1 MFERFGGH
9 MQDVERGVPGEM
21 DELDLVIEETLD
33 AAIDEEIDAALDA
46 ALSEYEPA
54 AYTDSEEWCSDS
66 PEWLDVESEAEA
78 ILNQAFPDAPAQRSG
93 QSAPLA
99 PLWQEA
105 LRFGL
110 KLAGIAAAFALLLS
124 LVYGLH
130 RNTDPD
136 MSPMVKDGDL
146 VLFYRLDKEYA
157 IRDIL
162 VLNYQGERQVRRV
175 AARAGDTVDIT
186 EQGLVINGARQQE
199 GEIYEETQRYADI
212 GVSFPLILQEG
223 QLFVLGDARENAA
236 DSRIYGPVE
245 TKDTLGKV
253 ITVMRRRSF

>member
-1 MFERFGGH
+1 MR
-9 MQDVERGVPGEM
+9 DVERGVPGEM
-21 DELDLVIEETLD
+21 DELDLVIEETLE

-46 ALSEYEPA
+46 ALLNYEPA
-54 AYTDSEEWCSDS
+54 ARTDS
-66 PEWLDVESEAEA
+66 PEWYTESPEWDDVESEAES
-78 ILNQAFPDAPAQRSG
+78 ILNRAFPVAAVQQSAPA
-93 QSAPLA
+93 APLA
-99 PLWQEA
+99 PLWQEV

-110 KLAGIAAAFALLLS
+110 KLGGIMAAFALLLS
-124 LVYGLH
+124 FVYGLH

-186 EQGLVINGARQQE
+186 EQGLIINGARQQE
-199 GEIYEETQRYADI
+199 VEIYEETQRYADI
-212 GVSFPLILQEG
+212 GVTFPLTLQEG
-223 QLFVLGDARENAA
+223 QLFLLGDARENAA
-236 DSRIYGPVE
+236 DSRVYGPVE
-245 TKDTLGKV
+245 IKDTLGKV